1 MTAAAVT
8 AAEPTDVAVGG
19 MVWGPKD
26 AADTPIGYRL
36 AVEMGHPAPPKPI
49 GKAARMEGG
58 DGAAV

>member
-8 AAEPTDVAVGG
+8 AAEPTDVVVGG
-19 MVWGPKD
+19 MVWTAQD

-49 GKAARMEGG
+49 GKAAKTADTVTEG
-58 DGAAV
+58 